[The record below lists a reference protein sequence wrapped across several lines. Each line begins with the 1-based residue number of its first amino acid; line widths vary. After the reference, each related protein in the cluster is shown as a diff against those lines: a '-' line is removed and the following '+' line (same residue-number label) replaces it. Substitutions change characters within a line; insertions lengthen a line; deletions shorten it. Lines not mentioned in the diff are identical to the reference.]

1 MNLPRS
7 SFYYSPKETS
17 SAEQGHEKALKGRI
31 ETLCLE
37 FPRYGYRRVT
47 AQLHREGLLINHKK
61 VLKIMKASDLLCRPQ
76 KRWVRTTQSD
86 HGYPPVS
93 QSSEGSSHYGHQ

>member
-7 SFYYSPKETS
+7 SFYCPPKEKTPS
-17 SAEQGHEKALKGRI
+17 QQEHQKALEGRV
-31 ETLCLE
+31 EALCLE

-61 VLKIMKASDLLCRPQ
+61 VLKIMKANDLVCRPHR
-76 KRWVRTTQSD
+76 KWVRTT
-86 HGYPPVS
+86 
-93 QSSEGSSHYGHQ
+93 